1 MYVGNFH
8 VSWTTLSFRGSDASL
23 PRPVARAIRRS
34 KFLVWLRFWGYLHRA
49 LVLNYGPLS
58 EWPVKTAHL
67 QESNEE
73 EVL

>member
-1 MYVGNFH
+1 MRLAG
-8 VSWTTLSFRGSDASL
+8 LSCHSERSEESL
-23 PRPVARAIRRS
+23 PRQVARATRRS
-34 KFLVWLRFWGYLHRA
+34 KFLVQPRFCGYLHGA

-58 EWPVKTAHL
+58 EWPVKTAHV

>member
-1 MYVGNFH
+1 VRFAG
-8 VSWTTLSFRGSDASL
+8 LSCHSERSEESL
-23 PRPVARAIRRS
+23 PRQVARAIRRS
-34 KFLVWLRFWGYLHRA
+34 KFLVWSWFCCYLHGP

-58 EWPVKTAHL
+58 EWPVKTAHV